1 MVAGGSTLQGPTDS
15 VEFLE
20 LDSDSW
26 VDMPSLTK
34 PREALGLGLLDGKP
48 TVLGGFGGRET
59 EQFSHGAWR
68 INPALELNEERSWFA
83 LVDVPSDVL
92 DCE

>member
-20 LDSDSW
+20 ISASSW
-26 VDMPSLTK
+26 VDLPPLNK
-34 PREALGLGLLDGKP
+34 PREALGLGLLDNKP
-48 TVLGGFGGRET
+48 TVLGGFGRRET
-59 EQFSHGAWR
+59 EQLIGGQW
-68 INPALELNEERSWFA
+68 IYVPELELDEERSWFA
-83 LVDVPSDVL
+83 LVDVPSDAL